1 VHVTASGEQH
11 TRAIN
16 LDNTPGMTQDVNT
29 TILVGHVST
38 RDGARLHFSVNG
50 RAHCGAGGA
59 LILGDERVIRPE
71 HKAAICRRTCLR
83 AIRQALDAA
92 LTVSMDQRRREVACR
107 TREALRTPAEIA
119 HEDQRAAEMREYR
132 RFVATMGP
140 ALVDRECNEPVQVKT
155 FADLKALHDAAIDR
169 DRAERASQTAL
180 FGQAVSA

>member
-1 VHVTASGEQH
+1 VQ
-11 TRAIN
+11 AIAGA
-16 LDNTPGMTQDVNT
+16 PVEVQT

-38 RDGARLHFSVNG
+38 RDGARLHLSVNG

-71 HKAAICRRTCLR
+71 HKASVCRRSCLR
-83 AIRQALDAA
+83 AIREALDAA

-155 FADLKALHDAAIDR
+155 FADLKALHDAAIER
-169 DRAERASQTAL
+169 DRAERT
-180 FGQAVSA
+180 GQLTIGQVA

>member
-16 LDNTPGMTQDVNT
+16 LGNTPGMTQDINT
-29 TILVGHVST
+29 TILVGHVSH
-38 RDGARLHFSVNG
+38 RDGAKLHFSVNG

-71 HKAAICRRTCLR
+71 HKASICRRSCSR
-83 AIRQALDAA
+83 AIRSALDAA

-119 HEDQRAAEMREYR
+119 REDQRAAEMREYR
-132 RFVATMGP
+132 RFRQTMAG
-140 ALVDRECNEPVQVKT
+140 ALINPECNEPVRAESFEELQ
-155 FADLKALHDAAIDR
+155 ALHAAAIE
-169 DRAERASQTAL
+169 RAEAERT
-180 FGQAVSA
+180 GQLPLGQVA